1 MPTYV
6 DGEPTRTLAG
16 RPAIAVRKMEVVVLD
31 GADRGSVATITEQ
44 GTRIGTAPSA
54 HLRLSDP
61 TVSRVHC
68 QLFLRKG
75 GVTVRDA
82 GSTNGT
88 WYSGARVREA
98 DLAPDAT
105 LKLGGTTVRV
115 RGDDEPV
122 EIAISERD
130 HFDEVV
136 GASVPMR
143 HVYAILERVS
153 PTDATIL
160 IQGDT
165 GTGKELVAR
174 AIHRASRRA
183 AGPFVAV
190 DCGAI
195 APNVIESEL
204 FGHVRGAFSG
214 AVSDRKGLF
223 EEAEGGTLFLDEIG
237 ELPLALQAKLLRTLE
252 TREIRRVG
260 SNATRRIDVRLLA
273 ATNRSLAESVNDGS
287 FREEL
292 YYRLA
297 VVEVRLPPL
306 HARRED
312 IPVLAQRFY
321 EQLTTEERPIPPD
334 LVSTL
339 MTRTWPGNVRELRN
353 FVERCVSLGW
363 EERAASSAPQALAPG
378 LEAFIPVHMR
388 LREAREAWMA
398 AFEAGYARG
407 VLARTGGNVTRA
419 AALAGVSRRFLQRML
434 ARVGVRGPAEDD
446 E

>member
-16 RPAIAVRKMEVVVLD
+16 RTAIAARKMDVVVLD
-31 GADRGSVATITEQ
+31 GADRGASAPITEQ
-44 GTRIGTAPSA
+44 GTRVGTAPSA
-54 HLRLSDP
+54 QLRLSDP
-61 TVSRVHC
+61 TVSRLHC
-68 QLFLRKG
+68 QLFLRPE
-75 GVTVRDA
+75 GVTVRDS

-88 WYSGARVREA
+88 WFSGARLHEA

-105 LKLGGTTVRV
+105 LKVGGTTLRI
-115 RGDDEPV
+115 RGGDEPV
-122 EIAISERD
+122 EIAISDRD
-130 HFDEVV
+130 AFDEVV

-143 HVYAILERVS
+143 HVYAIMERVA
-153 PTDATIL
+153 PTDATVL
-160 IQGDT
+160 VQGDT

-174 AIHRASRRA
+174 ALHRASRRA
-183 AGPFVAV
+183 SGPFVAV

-214 AVSDRKGLF
+214 AVADRKGLF
-223 EEAEGGTLFLDEIG
+223 EEAEAGTLFLDEIG

-260 SNATRRIDVRLLA
+260 SNATRKIDVRLLA

-312 IPVLAQRFY
+312 IPMLAQRFY
-321 EQLTTEERPIPPD
+321 EQLTGDERPVPPE

-339 MTRTWPGNVRELRN
+339 MTRSWPGNVRELRN
-353 FVERCVSLGW
+353 FVERCVSLGL
-363 EERAASSAPQALAPG
+363 EERAASSAPRGLAPG
-378 LEAFIPVHMR
+378 LEAFVPVHMR
-388 LREAREAWMA
+388 LREAREAWMEQ
-398 AFEAGYARG
+398 FEAGYARG
-407 VLARTGGNVTRA
+407 VLAKTGGNVTRA

-434 ARVGVRGPAEDD
+434 ARVGVRAAEDD
-446 E
+446 EP